1 MPTAEEASAC
11 RERGGV
17 GSLEDQVAG
26 GVDHRSLT
34 PSGCPPEEE
43 DNVFSLAV
51 DRRDHFVGKRLPA

>member
-26 GVDHRSLT
+26 AVNHRSLA
-34 PSGCPPEEE
+34 PCWCPPEKE